1 MASII
6 SWQFIAWP
14 LSPSTRAAA
23 SSALSFLGCSAA
35 GEGFGPFSAL
45 VAFLLEAL
53 DWFLFLAAMMR
64 LLREVSQIWA
74 PRRRPNRTG
83 LLPRRAKPV
92 QANSQQLSER
102 FSARTL
108 WAGAGPRGVSQPSNT
123 GCRSRPRLVQS

>member
-14 LSPSTRAAA
+14 LSPRSRAAA
-23 SSALSFLGCSAA
+23 SSALSFFGCSAA
-35 GEGFGPFSAL
+35 AEGFGPFATL
-45 VAFLLEAL
+45 VAFLLEA
-53 DWFLFLAAMMR
+53 FVFFVAAMMR
-64 LLREVSQIWA
+64 LLRKVRQIWA

-102 FSARTL
+102 FQ
-108 WAGAGPRGVSQPSNT
+108 RG
-123 GCRSRPRLVQS
+123 